1 MQIEQI
7 VVNSSPLIVLF
18 KSKQAELLNQL
29 FLDICVPTAVW
40 TEIMSADADD
50 LARQQLPITSW
61 LRCVE
66 QEINPV
72 VGSWDLG
79 AGESSVLS
87 FTMGNPTYRALID
100 DGAARRCARSLGIS
114 IIGTGGVLVLAKRRG
129 LITSATQAIQRVRDA
144 GLWLADDLVDLLKQ
158 QVGE

>member
-29 FLDICVPTAVW
+29 FTDICVPSAVW
-40 TEIMSADADD
+40 TEVMSADADD

-61 LRCVE
+61 FRCVE
-66 QEINPV
+66 QEINPI

-87 FTMGNPTYRALID
+87 YALENPTYRALID
-100 DGAARRCARSLGIS
+100 DGAARRCARSLGIPL
-114 IIGTGGVLVLAKRRG
+114 IGTGGILVLAKRRG
-129 LITSATQAIQRVRDA
+129 LISSATQAIQKVRDA
-144 GLWLADDLVDLLKQ
+144 GLWLAEDLVDLLKQ
-158 QVGE
+158 QAGE